1 MTSRLLVDKIE
12 GKTTAGTVQMPEGM
26 VIQFKQHRYSD
37 EHTCQSSNAYQDVT
51 ASSFTFTPKLSNSK
65 LFIESNVSVR
75 INGDAQGCATRI
87 VVDDVAYD
95 TPTQSHEWY
104 FNGPGTDTQDY
115 YDRLVKNS
123 YVDNTSTNT
132 RTIKLQVSNYAG
144 STNTKLNFLGRFQTV
159 ITVME
164 IAQ

>member
-1 MTSRLLVDKIE
+1 MSILFVDDIR
-12 GKTTAGTVQMPEGM
+12 GKTTASTVQMPEGM

-37 EHTCQSSNAYQDVT
+37 NHTCQSSDAYQDVSG
-51 ASSFTFTPKLSNSK
+51 SSFSFTPKLSNSK

-75 INGDAQGCATRI
+75 MNDDAQGCATRI
-87 VVDDVAYD
+87 VVDGVAYD

-104 FNGPGTDTQDY
+104 FNMSITGTQDY

-123 YVDNTSTNT
+123 FVDNTSTNT
-132 RTIKLQVSNYAG
+132 RTIKLQVSNYSG
-144 STNTKLNFLGRFQTV
+144 STNTRLNFAGRFQTV